1 MVADPDVSDAMARSF
16 LGKLPQEL
24 VDELLAEGERAGY
37 PPGTTIYREGD
48 APRAVLVIEGL
59 LRVYMTSAE
68 GRQVTVRYA
77 RDADVLGI
85 AVLVGGPVNV
95 AVQALA
101 PCSLFRINART
112 LREAARQDAR
122 VAWAVAEELNRRLYD
137 TLQQTAINAFG
148 SVRQRVAAHLLD
160 LASAQQRPDGRLV
173 AQVSQQ
179 ELADAVGSVREVVAR
194 VLREFRLAGLVAT
207 APDSVVIFDAAR
219 LFSQSWSS
227 TAT

>member
-1 MVADPDVSDAMARSF
+1 VIDPDVADAMARSF
-16 LGKLPQEL
+16 LGKLPSGL
-24 VDELLAEGERAGY
+24 VDELLAEGERIDYPAGSI
-37 PPGTTIYREGD
+37 IYREGA
-48 APRAVLVIEGL
+48 APRAVLVVEGL
-59 LRVYMTSAE
+59 LRVYMTSPE

-77 RDADVLGI
+77 RDAEVLGI

-101 PCSLFRINART
+101 PSSLFRINART
-112 LREAARQDAR
+112 LTWAARQDAR

-137 TLQQTAINAFG
+137 TLQQTAVNAFG

-194 VLREFRLAGLVAT
+194 VLRELRLARLVMT
-207 APDSVVIFDAAR
+207 APDSVVIVDAAG
-219 LFSQSWSS
+219 LHGESWSS
-227 TAT
+227 PTP

>member
-1 MVADPDVSDAMARSF
+1 VADPDVDAAMARSF
-16 LGKLPQEL
+16 LGKLPADL
-24 VDELLAEGERAGY
+24 VDELLAEGERTDY
-37 PPGTTIYREGD
+37 PEGTTIYREGSP
-48 APRAVLVIEGL
+48 PRAALVIEGL
-59 LRVYMTSAE
+59 LRVYMTSTE

-77 RDADVLGI
+77 RAADVLGI

-101 PCSLFRINART
+101 PSSLFRIDGRT
-112 LREAARQDAR
+112 LTRAARQDAR

-137 TLQQTAINAFG
+137 TLQQTAVNAFG
-148 SVRQRVAAHLLD
+148 SVRQRVAAELLD
-160 LASAQQRPDGRLV
+160 LASTQQRPQGRLV
-173 AQVSQQ
+173 ARVSQQ

-219 LFSQSWSS
+219 LHRESWSPIV
-227 TAT
+227 T

>member
-1 MVADPDVSDAMARSF
+1 VADPDVADAMARSF
-16 LGKLPQEL
+16 LGRLPAEL
-24 VDELLAEGERAGY
+24 IDRLLAEGERADY
-37 PPGTTIYREGD
+37 PAGTTIYREG
-48 APRAVLVIEGL
+48 ASPRAVLVIDGL
-59 LRVYMTSAE
+59 LRVYMTSPE

-77 RDADVLGI
+77 RGGDVLGI

-95 AVQALA
+95 SVQALA
-101 PCSLFRINART
+101 PSSLFRINAQT
-112 LREAARQDAR
+112 LTQAARQDAR

-148 SVRQRVAAHLLD
+148 TVRQRVAAHLLD
-160 LASAQQRPDGRLV
+160 LASAQQRPQGRLV

-194 VLREFRLAGLVAT
+194 VLREFRLARLVAT
-207 APDSVVIFDAAR
+207 APDSVLIFDAAR
-219 LFSQSWSS
+219 LHSESWSS